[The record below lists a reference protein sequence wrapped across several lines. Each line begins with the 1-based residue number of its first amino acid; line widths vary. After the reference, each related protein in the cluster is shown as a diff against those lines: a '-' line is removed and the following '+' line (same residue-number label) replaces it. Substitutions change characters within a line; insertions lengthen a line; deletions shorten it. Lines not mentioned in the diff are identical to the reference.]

1 MMCYMQGQLLVHHVY
16 KLWSFQRKG
25 IEIKSAGSGDRG
37 LKREKSVVCEETRQ
51 IKCGGLDNSFHT
63 IHTHTFQLPYP
74 ARCQE
79 WEIASQR
86 SVACLP
92 LAAPVVTTTMAP
104 YPYTVVLGRL
114 KCAFPLLKP
123 KLNDNTTCTFY

>member
-1 MMCYMQGQLLVHHVY
+1 MVIYSMQNVLYAGTIACASFVY

-51 IKCGGLDNSFHT
+51 IKCGGLDNSFHA

-74 ARCQE
+74 ARCQ
-79 WEIASQR
+79 
-86 SVACLP
+86 
-92 LAAPVVTTTMAP
+92 
-104 YPYTVVLGRL
+104 
-114 KCAFPLLKP
+114 
-123 KLNDNTTCTFY
+123 